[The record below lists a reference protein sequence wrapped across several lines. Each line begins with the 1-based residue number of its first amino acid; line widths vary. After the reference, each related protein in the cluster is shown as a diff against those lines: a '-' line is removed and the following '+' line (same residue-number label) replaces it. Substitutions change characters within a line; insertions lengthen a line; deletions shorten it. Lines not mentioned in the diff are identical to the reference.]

1 MTTDLP
7 LPDDLAA
14 LWGSAQPRDRPLR
27 VIGLFAH
34 PDDEVFCVGGT
45 FARASASGAETAIVS
60 LTQGEAGE
68 IRDSVAATRR
78 TLGAARAKELNASAS
93 ALGVARAE
101 CLDLGDGNLAR
112 LPFAEL
118 VAQVRSILEPFA
130 PDVVVTFGAD
140 GIADGAHEGLL
151 AIDMSSISPVAARS
165 FAERAQ
171 AKGFKTLD
179 APVSGGEIGAI
190 EARLSIMVGGDDADV
205 ERARPLFEALG
216 KTIVHIGGH
225 GAGQACKL
233 ANQIAVAINNLGVS
247 EALVFAA
254 AMGIDLERT
263 REVIAGG
270 AGSSWAMQNYAPKM
284 LAGDFKP
291 GFMVDHQQK
300 DLRNVLDAA
309 YSAHVSLPGTA
320 LEHALYNALQQDSG
334 GREGNLAI
342 IKVIER
348 LSGIEARTRS

>member
-1 MTTDLP
+1 MVTSSP
-7 LPDDLAA
+7 
-14 LWGSAQPRDRPLR
+14 
-27 VIGLFAH
+27 
-34 PDDEVFCVGGT
+34 EV
-45 FARASASGAETAIVS
+45 
-60 LTQGEAGE
+60 EA
-68 IRDSVAATRR
+68 
-78 TLGAARAKELNASAS
+78 
-93 ALGVARAE
+93 
-101 CLDLGDGNLAR
+101 
-112 LPFAEL
+112 
-118 VAQVRSILEPFA
+118 
-130 PDVVVTFGAD
+130 VTFGPD
-140 GIADGAHEGLL
+140 GIADGAHPGLL
-151 AIDMSSISPVAARS
+151 VIDMSSISPVATRG
-165 FAERAQ
+165 FAERADE
-171 AKGFKTLD
+171 KGFRTLD
-179 APVSGGEIGAI
+179 APVSGGEIGAV
-190 EARLSIMVGGDDADV
+190 EARLSIMVGGDLEDV

-263 REVIAGG
+263 RQVIAGG

-309 YSAHVSLPGTA
+309 FSSHVSLPGTSLA
-320 LEHALYNALQQDSG
+320 HALYTALQHDGG
-334 GREGNLAI
+334 GRQGNLAI

-348 LSGIEARTRS
+348 LSGIEARVRS

>member
-1 MTTDLP
+1 MATDRTKPRIGFVGLGIMGQP
-7 LPDDLAA
+7 MARNA
-14 LWGSAQPRDRPLR
+14 LK
-27 VIGLFAH
+27 
-34 PDDEVFCVGGT
+34 
-45 FARASASGAETAIVS
+45 
-60 LTQGEAGE
+60 AGFP
-68 IRDSVAATRR
+68 VTVTNR
-78 TLGAARAKELNASAS
+78 TLAKADPLKGEGATVVKTPRE
-93 ALGVARAE
+93 
-101 CLDLGDGNLAR
+101 
-112 LPFAEL
+112 
-118 VAQVRSILEPFA
+118 VAQRSDI
-130 PDVVVTFGAD
+130 VVTMVTSSPEVEAVTFGPD
-140 GIADGAHEGLL
+140 GIADGAHDGLL
-151 AIDMSSISPVAARS
+151 VIDMSSISPVATRG
-165 FAERAQ
+165 FAERAEE
-171 AKGFKTLD
+171 KGFRTLD

-190 EARLSIMVGGDDADV
+190 EARLSIMVGGDAEDV

-263 REVIAGG
+263 RQVIAGG

-309 YSAHVSLPGTA
+309 YSQHLSLPGTSLA
-320 LEHALYNALQQDSG
+320 HALYNALQHDGG

-348 LSGIEARTRS
+348 LSGIEARVRS

>member
-1 MTTDLP
+1 MATARTSQARIGFVGLGIMGRP
-7 LPDDLAA
+7 M
-14 LWGSAQPRDRPLR
+14 AQNAIKAGFPVTVTNRTLDRAEPLR
-27 VIGLFAH
+27 AGGATIVRT
-34 PDDEVFCVGGT
+34 PREV
-45 FARASASGAETAIVS
+45 AERSDIVV
-60 LTQGEAGE
+60 TM
-68 IRDSVAATRR
+68 VT
-78 TLGAARAKELNASAS
+78 N
-93 ALGVARAE
+93 
-101 CLDLGDGNLAR
+101 
-112 LPFAEL
+112 
-118 VAQVRSILEPFA
+118 A
-130 PDVVVTFGAD
+130 PDVETVTFGAD

-171 AKGFKTLD
+171 AKGFTTLD

-190 EARLSIMVGGDDADV
+190 EARLSIMVGGDEADV

-263 REVIAGG
+263 RQVIAGG

-320 LEHALYNALQQDSG
+320 LAHELYTALQRDSG

>member
-1 MTTDLP
+1 MATDRTSPRIGFVGLGIMGLP
-7 LPDDLAA
+7 MARNA
-14 LWGSAQPRDRPLR
+14 LKAGFPL
-27 VIGLFAH
+27 
-34 PDDEVFCVGGT
+34 
-45 FARASASGAETAIVS
+45 
-60 LTQGEAGE
+60 
-68 IRDSVAATRR
+68 SVTNR
-78 TLGAARAKELNASAS
+78 TLAKAESLKVAGATVVRTPREVALRSDIVVTMVTNAPEVEA
-93 ALGVARAE
+93 
-101 CLDLGDGNLAR
+101 
-112 LPFAEL
+112 
-118 VAQVRSILEPFA
+118 
-130 PDVVVTFGAD
+130 VTFGPA
-140 GIADGAHEGLL
+140 GIAEGAHEGLL
-151 AIDMSSISPVAARS
+151 VVDMSSISPVASRDI
-165 FAERAQ
+165 AERA
-171 AKGFKTLD
+171 ATKGFKTLD

-190 EARLSIMVGGDDADV
+190 EARLSIMVGGDTADV

-263 REVIAGG
+263 RQVIAGG

-300 DLRNVLDAA
+300 DLRNVLQAA
-309 YSAHVSLPGTA
+309 DGANVSLPATSLA
-320 LEHALYNALQQDSG
+320 HALYNALQRDGG

-348 LSGIEARTRS
+348 LSGLEARARS

>member
-1 MTTDLP
+1 MATDRTSPRVGFVGLGIMGLP
-7 LPDDLAA
+7 MARNA
-14 LWGSAQPRDRPLR
+14 RKAGFPLT
-27 VIGLFAH
+27 V
-34 PDDEVFCVGGT
+34 T
-45 FARASASGAETAIVS
+45 N
-60 LTQGEAGE
+60 
-68 IRDSVAATRR
+68 R
-78 TLGAARAKELNASAS
+78 TL
-93 ALGVARAE
+93 ARAE
-101 CLDLGDGNLAR
+101 PLK
-112 LPFAEL
+112 AEGATVVKTPRE
-118 VAQVRSILEPFA
+118 VAERSDIVVTMVTNA
-130 PDVVVTFGAD
+130 PDVEAVTFGKD
-140 GIADGAHEGLL
+140 GIADGAHDGLL
-151 AIDMSSISPVAARS
+151 VVDMSSISPVASRDM
-165 FAERAQ
+165 AERAA

-179 APVSGGEIGAI
+179 APVSGGEIGAVD
-190 EARLSIMVGGDDADV
+190 ARLSIMVGGDEADV
-205 ERARPLFEALG
+205 ERARPVFEALG

-263 REVIAGG
+263 RQVIAGG

-300 DLRNVLDAA
+300 DLRNVLAA
-309 YSAHVSLPGTA
+309 ADLANVSLPGTSLA
-320 LEHALYNALQQDSG
+320 HALYDVLQRDGG

-348 LSGIEARTRS
+348 LSGIEARVRS